1 MMTYLT
7 ATSEVLLCAQNVI
20 RAIILDISLLI
31 AHCGN
36 NHPLQ
41 PHILPLPS
49 LHIQLFQG
57 RPFLPPSGSSPA
69 PIRTLFEPA
78 ISSTTMVNVTTPI
91 ASTPINVVLATDN
104 TLNVTAQ
111 ENGLLANNFTPLP
124 VNIITPINVNF
135 LRACLL
141 NHPNRTFVNFL
152 LDGFTNGFDI
162 GYTGDITWGRRS
174 NLLSARNNSI
184 AVSKAISTELQRGHT
199 SGPFDLA
206 PFHVL
211 HCSPLG
217 AVPKKDGSH
226 RIILDL
232 SSPRGSSIND
242 GIWLDKFYV
251 DTRLPFG
258 SRSSPFIFNQFAD
271 ALLWILF
278 TVFGIQFIIHYLDDF
293 LICGDTEQSCKHD
306 MDVMQSAFFKLGV
319 PLAPD
324 KIVGPSQSIT
334 YLGININSVSQTIS
348 LPHDKLSDLRS
359 TLATWSH
366 CKKCTKRELLSL
378 IGSLSFASK
387 VVKPGRMFL
396 RRLIDLSTTVSELSH
411 HISLNAEAQAD
422 IWWWN
427 SFLPSWNGV
436 EFIQQTPISSHSL
449 RLFTDA
455 SSHGF
460 GAVYGNEWFSVPWP
474 SSFSHHHINFL
485 ELFAIVA
492 SVFTWGNNWRNKQI
506 LFFTDNSS
514 ITYVWK
520 TGTCRD
526 KNIMRLVR
534 ALFMFTA
541 SRNINILMHHIPG
554 QSNLL
559 ADLLSRLQVQKFHQA
574 HPQALLQPAIVSAD
588 VWHLC

>member
-1 MMTYLT
+1 M
-7 ATSEVLLCAQNVI
+7 VG
-20 RAIILDISLLI
+20 LI
-31 AHCGN
+31 
-36 NHPLQ
+36 Q
-41 PHILPLPS
+41 I
-49 LHIQLFQG
+49 
-57 RPFLPPSGSSPA
+57 
-69 PIRTLFEPA
+69 
-78 ISSTTMVNVTTPI
+78 
-91 ASTPINVVLATDN
+91 VV
-104 TLNVTAQ
+104 
-111 ENGLLANNFTPLP
+111 
-124 VNIITPINVNF
+124 
-135 LRACLL
+135 
-141 NHPNRTFVNFL
+141 
-152 LDGFTNGFDI
+152 
-162 GYTGDITWGRRS
+162 
-174 NLLSARNNSI
+174 
-184 AVSKAISTELQRGHT
+184 
-199 SGPFDLA
+199 
-206 PFHVL
+206 
-211 HCSPLG
+211 
-217 AVPKKDGSH
+217 
-226 RIILDL
+226 
-232 SSPRGSSIND
+232 
-242 GIWLDKFYV
+242 
-251 DTRLPFG
+251 
-258 SRSSPFIFNQFAD
+258 
-271 ALLWILF
+271 
-278 TVFGIQFIIHYLDDF
+278 
-293 LICGDTEQSCKHD
+293 
-306 MDVMQSAFFKLGV
+306 
-319 PLAPD
+319 
-324 KIVGPSQSIT
+324 
-334 YLGININSVSQTIS
+334 
-348 LPHDKLSDLRS
+348 
-359 TLATWSH
+359 
-366 CKKCTKRELLSL
+366 
-378 IGSLSFASK
+378 
-387 VVKPGRMFL
+387 

-436 EFIQQTPISSHSL
+436 EFTQQTPISSHSL